1 MEMHPTDLHNRV
13 LIYLLDCLR
22 CHLIQACLELENAAG
37 EDRTHDLRIM
47 RPTRYQLRYCRLHP
61 VEETWG
67 IQGFAMALQSHRA
80 RARN

>member
-47 RPTRYQLRYCRLHP
+47 RPTRCQLRYCRL
-61 VEETWG
+61 VY
-67 IQGFAMALQSHRA
+67 FNLQLTA
-80 RARN
+80 IMFKVAPAK